1 MTVTV
6 PLPQGGYPVHIQPGA
21 LRQTGALLAPLGID
35 RWAVTADET
44 VAALYGG
51 AVLDS
56 LRSAGLSGQL
66 LTFPAGEAHKTPET
80 WLSLCRQLAQKGFT
94 RSDGL
99 LALGGGVT
107 GDMAGFVAACYQRG
121 MALAQLPTTLLS
133 QVDSAVGGKTAVD
146 LPEGKNLLGAFWQ
159 PALVLS
165 DTACLATLPP
175 RQLSSGMAEVIKCA
189 CIADAPLLDALEAP
203 SPPAPEK
210 LAAACCRIK
219 ARCVAA
225 DERDS
230 GLRRLLNFGHT
241 FGHAYE
247 ALGGYQS
254 YTHGEAVAAGMAQ
267 MLRWQMAH
275 GLGGGLLLT
284 RLEHLLAHYGLPTA
298 IDCGGD
304 ALRRYLS
311 QDKKTAEAMKA
322 QEELV
327 WPYLPLFT
335 EADSNGDVLW
345 LQIIKEGLKLR
356 GVDAGYCRKPVISE
370 LPEEDIIRLK
380 NVLKH
385 YGYLA

>member
-80 WLSLCRQLAQKGFT
+80 WLSLCRQLAQEGFT

-146 LPEGKNLLGAFWQ
+146 LPEGKNLLGAFYQ
-159 PALVLS
+159 PRLVIA
-165 DTACLATLPP
+165 DPDCLTTLP
-175 RQLSSGMAEVIKCA
+175 RRELRCGMAEVIKYGF
-189 CIADAPLLDALEAP
+189 IQDAGLLDELETDTPNWTAII
-203 SPPAPEK
+203 ARC
-210 LAAACCRIK
+210 LTIK
-219 ARCVAA
+219 AALVAA
-225 DERDS
+225 DERDT
-230 GLRRLLNFGHT
+230 GARRLLNFGHT

-247 ALGGYQS
+247 ALGGFET
-254 YTHGEAVAAGMAQ
+254 YTHGEAVAAGMIRV
-267 MLRWQMAH
+267 LRWQLAH
-275 GLGGGLLLT
+275 GYGGEALLDRLT
-284 RLEHLLAHYGLPTA
+284 RLLPRYGLPLDIPCDET
-298 IDCGGD
+298 
-304 ALRRYLS
+304 ALRRWLTR
-311 QDKKTAEAMKA
+311 DKKAEGDQVTLALAEKA
-322 QEELV
+322 GQGRLV
-327 WPYLPLFT
+327 TVPL
-335 EADSNGDVLW
+335 ASLW
-345 LQIIKEGLKLR
+345 
-356 GVDAGYCRKPVISE
+356 
-370 LPEEDIIRLK
+370 EDTP
-380 NVLKH
+380 
-385 YGYLA
+385 

>member
-146 LPEGKNLLGAFWQ
+146 LPEGKNLLGAFYQ
-159 PALVLS
+159 PRLVIA
-165 DTACLATLPP
+165 DPDCLTTLP
-175 RQLSSGMAEVIKCA
+175 RRELRCGMAEVIKYGF
-189 CIADAPLLDALEAP
+189 IQDAGLLDALETDTPNWTAII
-203 SPPAPEK
+203 ARC
-210 LAAACCRIK
+210 LTIK
-219 ARCVAA
+219 AALVAA
-225 DERDS
+225 DERDT
-230 GLRRLLNFGHT
+230 GARRLLNFGHT

-247 ALGGYQS
+247 AAGGYAAC
-254 YTHGEAVAAGMAQ
+254 THGRRDGGHAAVAAPPG
-267 MLRWQMAH
+267 RR
-275 GLGGGLLLT
+275 GTGGLRPAAGAAGALGAAL
-284 RLEHLLAHYGLPTA
+284 Y
-298 IDCGGD
+298 D
-304 ALRRYLS
+304 A
-311 QDKKTAEAMKA
+311 
-322 QEELV
+322 V
-327 WPYLPLFT
+327 
-335 EADSNGDVLW
+335 
-345 LQIIKEGLKLR
+345 
-356 GVDAGYCRKPVISE
+356 
-370 LPEEDIIRLK
+370 
-380 NVLKH
+380 
-385 YGYLA
+385 

>member
-1 MTVTV
+1 MNVTV

-80 WLSLCRQLAQKGFT
+80 WLSLCRQLAQEGFT

-146 LPEGKNLLGAFWQ
+146 LPEGKNLLGAFYQ
-159 PALVLS
+159 PRLVIADPDCLTTLS
-165 DTACLATLPP
+165 RRELRC
-175 RQLSSGMAEVIKCA
+175 GMAEIIKYGF
-189 CIADAPLLDALEAP
+189 IQDAGLLDALETDTPDWTAII
-203 SPPAPEK
+203 ARC
-210 LAAACCRIK
+210 LTIK
-219 ARCVAA
+219 AALVAA
-225 DERDS
+225 DERDT
-230 GLRRLLNFGHT
+230 GARRLLNFGHT

-247 ALGGYQS
+247 ALGGFET
-254 YTHGEAVAAGMAQ
+254 YTHGEAVAAGMIRV
-267 MLRWQMAH
+267 LRWQLAH
-275 GLGGGLLLT
+275 GYGGEALLDRLT
-284 RLEHLLAHYGLPTA
+284 RLLPRYGLPLDSPCDET
-298 IDCGGD
+298 
-304 ALRRYLS
+304 ALRRWLTR
-311 QDKKTAEAMKA
+311 DKKAEGDQVTLALAEKA
-322 QEELV
+322 GQGRLV
-327 WPYLPLFT
+327 TVSL
-335 EADSNGDVLW
+335 ASLW
-345 LQIIKEGLKLR
+345 
-356 GVDAGYCRKPVISE
+356 
-370 LPEEDIIRLK
+370 EDTP
-380 NVLKH
+380 
-385 YGYLA
+385 

>member
-80 WLSLCRQLAQKGFT
+80 WLSLCRQLAQEGFT

-146 LPEGKNLLGAFWQ
+146 LPEGKNLLGAFYQ
-159 PALVLS
+159 PRLVIA
-165 DTACLATLPP
+165 DPDCLTTLP
-175 RQLSSGMAEVIKCA
+175 RRELRCGMAEVIKYGF
-189 CIADAPLLDALEAP
+189 IQDAALLDALETDTP
-203 SPPAPEK
+203 DW
-210 LAAACCRIK
+210 AAIIARCLSIK
-219 ARCVAA
+219 AALVAA
-225 DERDS
+225 DERDT
-230 GLRRLLNFGHT
+230 GARRLLNFGHT

-247 ALGGYQS
+247 AAGGYGA
-254 YTHGEAVAAGMAQ
+254 YTHGEAVAAGMAA
-267 MLRWQMAH
+267 MLRWQLRRGDAVSEAYH
-275 GLGGGLLLT
+275 
-284 RLEHLLAHYGLPTA
+284 RLLALLERWGLPA
-298 IDCGGD
+298 FLPVAAEELAD
-304 ALRRYLS
+304 YMK
-311 QDKKTAEAMKA
+311 QDKKREGETLYAVLLRSAGNACVEDVPLAALLEAV
-322 QEELV
+322 Q
-327 WPYLPLFT
+327 
-335 EADSNGDVLW
+335 
-345 LQIIKEGLKLR
+345 
-356 GVDAGYCRKPVISE
+356 
-370 LPEEDIIRLK
+370 
-380 NVLKH
+380 
-385 YGYLA
+385 

>member
-80 WLSLCRQLAQKGFT
+80 WLSLCRQLAQEGFT

-146 LPEGKNLLGAFWQ
+146 LPEGKNLLGAFYQ
-159 PALVLS
+159 PRLVIA
-165 DTACLATLPP
+165 DPDCLTTLP
-175 RQLSSGMAEVIKCA
+175 RRELRCGMAEIIKYGF
-189 CIADAPLLDALEAP
+189 IQDAELLDALETDTPNWTAII
-203 SPPAPEK
+203 ARC
-210 LAAACCRIK
+210 LTIK
-219 ARCVAA
+219 AALVAA
-225 DERDS
+225 DERDT
-230 GLRRLLNFGHT
+230 GARRLLNFGHT
-241 FGHAYE
+241 FGHAME
-247 ALGGYQS
+247 ALGGGR
-254 YTHGEAVAAGMAQ
+254 YTHGECVAAGMME
-267 MLRWQMAH
+267 MLRWQTAH
-275 GLGGGLLLT
+275 GSDQTAMLARLGTLLERYDLPR
-284 RLEHLLAHYGLPTA
+284 RLDLPGTAWRQYLL
-298 IDCGGD
+298 
-304 ALRRYLS
+304 R
-311 QDKKTAEAMKA
+311 DKKRSGGEMTIAVLERPGHGVLWSVTPEEL
-322 QEELV
+322 QEETR
-327 WPYLPLFT
+327 WM
-335 EADSNGDVLW
+335 
-345 LQIIKEGLKLR
+345 
-356 GVDAGYCRKPVISE
+356 
-370 LPEEDIIRLK
+370 
-380 NVLKH
+380 
-385 YGYLA
+385 